1 MLTVVRSPTQLK
13 RETARE
19 CKASL
24 PELSRG
30 RENGFMRNR
39 YVLANVLH
47 RPVRTLVSVLAISLE
62 VLLILM
68 VVGICEGMIVETAE
82 RQKGIGADTREV
94 RDFLHHKIFKPG
106 QKREQSE

>member
-1 MLTVVRSPTQLK
+1 
-13 RETARE
+13 
-19 CKASL
+19 
-24 PELSRG
+24 
-30 RENGFMRNR
+30 MRNR

-82 RQKGIGADTREV
+82 RQKGIGADI
-94 RDFLHHKIFKPG
+94 FLRPPILL
-106 QKREQSE
+106 